1 LGNAATAERRA
12 GEGGRNGGVPLTF
25 LKPKSDAIAPLVDSK
40 RLGSDVI
47 RAIDE
52 MLVAEATIV
61 GRMLPG
67 ALESAKLDRICSNDQ
82 RQDAVLEAQTNY
94 LTFHEFW
101 SIRAFLRGPDAQDRR
116 KAVMRSRSVP
126 SRRSDS

>member
-1 LGNAATAERRA
+1 MGNAATAERRA

-25 LKPKSDAIAPLVDSK
+25 LKPKSDAIAPLIDSK
-40 RLGSDVI
+40 RLGPDEI

-67 ALESAKLDRICSNDQ
+67 ALESAKLDRIRSSDQ

-94 LTFHEFW
+94 LTFH
-101 SIRAFLRGPDAQDRR
+101 DAQDRR
-116 KAVMRSRSVP
+116 KGVMRSRSVH
-126 SRRSDS
+126 SATVGYS